1 MGRIIR
7 TVLIAAVA
15 VVLLVVGAFLIVANF
30 SAVSKEY
37 VCEGE
42 TRWGNRP
49 PQKDDGR
56 LRILDYR
63 WWVNLWGDSHGAV
76 RFDSKKIGSFVSVTL
91 KKSGEGNFSSYWGLD
106 ESFDFRRSTGEL
118 SIRQYLSD
126 DKLAYTFVGECKEDK
141 EAR

>member
-7 TVLIAAVA
+7 TVLIAAIA

-63 WWVNLWGDSHGAV
+63 WWVSLWGDSHGAV

>member
-7 TVLIAAVA
+7 TVLIAAIA
-15 VVLLVVGAFLIVANF
+15 VVLLVVGAFLIVADF

-42 TRWGNRP
+42 TRWANRP

-63 WWVNLWGDSHGAV
+63 WWVGLWSDSHGAV
-76 RFDSKKIGSFVSVTL
+76 RFDSKQIGSFVSVTL

-106 ESFDFRRSTGEL
+106 EFIDFRRSTGEL

-126 DKLAYTFVGECKEDK
+126 DKLTYTFVGECKEDK